1 MRYKGLLYRALNPV
15 YARMPLSGAG
25 AQQYGGRF
33 NRVGR
38 AALYTSL
45 APDTALRES
54 GQVGTL
60 QPTTLV
66 ALRADVGPV
75 ADARDPAFLA
85 NYGSTEAMIADPA
98 WRARMLEGEPVPTQE
113 LAETLLADGFAGILV
128 PSLARGASAH
138 ATNLVLWTWEGMLE
152 LVDDDDR
159 LGMMTH

>member
-15 YARMPLSGAG
+15 YARLPLLGAG

-45 APDTALRES
+45 APDTALRDS
-54 GQVGTL
+54 YQVGTL

-85 NYGSTEAMIADPA
+85 GYSFTEAMIADPA
-98 WRARMLEGEPVPTQE
+98 WSARDQRRAGTD
-113 LAETLLADGFAGILV
+113 AEAG
-128 PSLARGASAH
+128 
-138 ATNLVLWTWEGMLE
+138 
-152 LVDDDDR
+152 
-159 LGMMTH
+159 